1 MSKLLNQWVVWAAS
15 VEAMALST
23 VALRASVSSWV
34 KWGDRCL
41 PGGHVAV
48 VGETWQDY
56 LRGLCM
62 ASTPVWG
69 LLWGNV
75 EAGTLGG
82 ATEIMS
88 TVMVAKA

>member
-1 MSKLLNQWVVWAAS
+1 M
-15 VEAMALST
+15 
-23 VALRASVSSWV
+23 
-34 KWGDRCL
+34 
-41 PGGHVAV
+41 

-75 EAGTLGG
+75 EAGTLVG
-82 ATEIMS
+82 ATEIMP

>member
-1 MSKLLNQWVVWAAS
+1 MGGVGGIRGGNGSLYCGT
-15 VEAMALST
+15 E
-23 VALRASVSSWV
+23 ASVSSWV

-48 VGETWQDY
+48 IGETWQDY
-56 LRGLCM
+56 FRGPCM
-62 ASTPVWG
+62 ASTPASG

-75 EAGTLGG
+75 EAGTLVG

>member
-1 MSKLLNQWVVWAAS
+1 MEAVSLSSCGTEAS
-15 VEAMALST
+15 V
-23 VALRASVSSWV
+23 
-34 KWGDRCL
+34 CL

-75 EAGTLGG
+75 ETGTLVG
-82 ATEIMS
+82 ATEIMP